1 MSRAITHLKE
11 SMLLA
16 ASMLLTM
23 PAYADLKLPL
33 HVSDNRGID
42 NDDVGLSKTLERN
55 FSPED
60 RARLRKALTDYA
72 RNTDPDHQLMLQ
84 KRKAMHES
92 ITQRFNECNRDND
105 DSLDREE
112 TTLCLP
118 QVARHFSYVDVD
130 GDGVITLEELELA
143 HTRMTEKQRAAE
155 AQFEVQQTLPGDS
168 DADQK
173 AKNKQKNSPVVPA
186 SSSANS
192 SGKEISAARKRP
204 S

>member
-1 MSRAITHLKE
+1 MTHLK
-11 SMLLA
+11 SILLVTAMLMA
-16 ASMLLTM
+16 M
-23 PAYADLKLPL
+23 PACADWKLPL
-33 HVSDNRGID
+33 HVSDSRGLD

-130 GDGVITLEELELA
+130 GDGVITLDELELA
-143 HTRMTEKQRAAE
+143 HTKMTEKQRAAE
-155 AQFEVQQTLPGDS
+155 AQFEVQQTPSGDI
-168 DADQK
+168 DPDLK
-173 AKNKQKNSPVVPA
+173 TKNKQKNSSVVPA

-192 SGKEISAARKRP
+192 SGKELSAARKHP

>member
-11 SMLLA
+11 GMLLA

-143 HTRMTEKQRAAE
+143 HTKMTEKQRAAE

-173 AKNKQKNSPVVPA
+173 TKNKLKNSSVLPA

-192 SGKEISAARKRP
+192 SGKEISAVRKRP

>member
-23 PAYADLKLPL
+23 PAHADLKLPL

-155 AQFEVQQTLPGDS
+155 AQFEVQQTPPGDS

-173 AKNKQKNSPVVPA
+173 NRNKLKPPSVLPA

-192 SGKEISAARKRP
+192 SGKETSAARKRP

>member
-1 MSRAITHLKE
+1 MASAMNFCKKTMWLTV
-11 SMLLA
+11 
-16 ASMLLTM
+16 SMLLTSPVM
-23 PAYADLKLPL
+23 ADMRLPL
-33 HVSDNRGID
+33 HVSENRMQD
-42 NDDVGLSKTLERN
+42 NDEVGLSKTLEYN

-112 TTLCLP
+112 ATLCLP

-130 GDGVITLEELELA
+130 GNGVITLEELEFA
-143 HTRMTEKQRAAE
+143 QYKMSERQRAVEARMEPQQANVNELDAE
-155 AQFEVQQTLPGDS
+155 GKLKSKSKLNSLGNPTGKEV
-168 DADQK
+168 
-173 AKNKQKNSPVVPA
+173 
-186 SSSANS
+186 SAN
-192 SGKEISAARKRP
+192 RKRP
-204 S
+204 G